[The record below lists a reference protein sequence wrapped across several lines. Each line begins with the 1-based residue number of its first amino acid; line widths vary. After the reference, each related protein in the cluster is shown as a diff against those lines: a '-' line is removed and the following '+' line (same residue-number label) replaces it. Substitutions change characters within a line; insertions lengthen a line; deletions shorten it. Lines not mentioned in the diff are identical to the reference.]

1 MSRGG
6 TYLVGCGGHGRVVL
20 DALLAR
26 GIAPAGILDRA
37 LPPGTEVFGVPVV
50 GGDEWLARLGDGDA
64 CIVGVGANPS
74 TDVRRRVHERIV
86 AAGRAL
92 TGIVHPTAHLGRDC
106 ELGAGSQV
114 LAAATLQ
121 CGVRVG
127 DGAVI
132 NTRASLDHD
141 VTVGAHA
148 FVAPGATVC
157 GAVRIGDGAFVGA
170 GAVVVPGVTIG
181 ADAIVGAGAVVTGD
195 VAPGTTVVGNP
206 ARATRG

>member
-26 GIAPAGILDRA
+26 GEVPAGILDRA
-37 LPPGTEVFGVPVV
+37 LTPGDEVYGVRVL
-50 GGDEWLARLGDGDA
+50 GGDEWLARLAEDDR

-86 AAGRAL
+86 AAGRTL
-92 TGIVHPTAHLGRDC
+92 TSVVHPTAHMGRGC
-106 ELGAGSQV
+106 RVGAGAQV
-114 LAAATLQ
+114 LAGATLQ
-121 CGVRVG
+121 CEVTLG
-127 DGAVI
+127 DGAVV
-132 NTRASLDHD
+132 NTRAALDHD
-141 VTVGAHA
+141 VRVGAHA

-157 GAVRIGDGAFVGA
+157 GGVRIGDGAFVGA

-181 ADAIVGAGAVVTGD
+181 ADAIVGAGAVVTRD

-206 ARATRG
+206 ARETRD

>member
-26 GIAPAGILDRA
+26 GVTPAGILDRA
-37 LPPGTEVFGVPVV
+37 LAAGTEVFGVPVL
-50 GGDEWLARLGDGDA
+50 GGDEWLARLGDGDV

-74 TDVRRRVHERIV
+74 TDVRRRVHERVV

-92 TGIVHPTAHLGRDC
+92 ASVVHPAAHVGRDC
-106 ELGAGSQV
+106 SLGAGSQV
-114 LAAATLQ
+114 LAGATLQ
-121 CGVRVG
+121 CGVRLG
-127 DGAVI
+127 DGAVV

-141 VTVGAHA
+141 VAVGAHA
-148 FVAPGATVC
+148 FVSPGATVC
-157 GAVRIGDGAFVGA
+157 GDVRVGDGAFVGA

-181 ADAIVGAGAVVTGD
+181 ADAIVGAGAVVTRD

-206 ARATRG
+206 ARETRG